1 MQLWLFYITYMYIES
16 HNKVS
21 SDNQW
26 VLLYNNN
33 AVLGLK
39 YSKGI
44 YILHDMRYHVI
55 ANGGRGEVG

>member
-1 MQLWLFYITYMYIES
+1 MYIES

-21 SDNQW
+21 SDNLW